1 MTRGPSKNKVP
12 FWASADGQLWSVLT
26 GPNGAIAL
34 PRLLQCLGLL
44 CLLLSGCASYTE
56 ETKEIRSAYRADNYD
71 EALKKLDSSSL
82 KEASKNRLLYRL
94 ERAMILD
101 RMGEHNK
108 SRALLIEADKVA
120 DELYTTSITAT
131 AASFIVSESSAD
143 YSGEDYEKVA
153 IHTELALS
161 FIGSGDLSA
170 AGVEARKIN
179 NKLAE
184 LNQKYDEH
192 KNRYADD
199 AFARYLSA
207 IIYEA
212 LNEPD
217 SAIIDYKK
225 ALDNYRT
232 NFAAFVR
239 GGVPDGLVRAY
250 YRLLVRRNRNDQLSQ
265 LEREFAKETQLAKQ
279 DLAAPDMGQVVVIH
293 EIGHI
298 ATKSAA
304 EFFFP
309 FGKQLIRFSFP
320 VINKTRHDYI
330 GPTGVSDE
338 QSHQT
343 ATADNAEDLDAI
355 ARFSLEDRKA
365 RLILKS
371 GARLIAKGQI
381 TEQAY
386 KNFGLLGGLAAN
398 VFAFVTETADTR
410 SWTLLPSGFYVSRLR
425 LKPGAHTLRI
435 QTSGRLGKIEKVSI
449 KKGEVLILRD
459 VG

>member
-1 MTRGPSKNKVP
+1 MTTTAMFKPRYLRYLG
-12 FWASADGQLWSVLT
+12 FLW
-26 GPNGAIAL
+26 
-34 PRLLQCLGLL
+34 
-44 CLLLSGCASYTE
+44 LLLSGCASYTE
-56 ETKEIRSAYRADNYD
+56 ETKEIRTAYRADNYD
-71 EALKKLDSSSL
+71 TALKKLDDSSI
-82 KEASKNRLLYRL
+82 KDESKNRLLYRL
-94 ERAMILD
+94 ERSMILD
-101 RMGEHNK
+101 RMGEQQK
-108 SRALLIEADKVA
+108 SRALLIEADKIA
-120 DELYTTSITAT
+120 DELYTTSITRT
-131 AASFIVSESSAD
+131 AATLVVSESVAD

-161 FIGSGDLSA
+161 FIASHDINS

-184 LNQKYDEH
+184 LNQAYDDH

-199 AFARYLSA
+199 AFARYLSG

-212 LNEPD
+212 LSEPD

-232 NFAAFVR
+232 DFSAFVL

-250 YRLLVRRNRNDQLSQ
+250 YRLLVRRNRSDRLGQ
-265 LEREFAKETQLAKQ
+265 LEHDFPKETQLAKQ
-279 DLAAPDMGQVVVIH
+279 DLATPDTGEVVVIH

-298 ATKSAA
+298 ATKSTA

-320 VINKTRHDYI
+320 VINKTHHEYV
-330 GPTGVSDE
+330 GATGITDE
-338 QSHQT
+338 QSHKT
-343 ATADNAEDLDAI
+343 AAAENVEDLDAI

-365 RLILKS
+365 RLLAK
-371 GARLIAKGQI
+371 GAARLIAKGQL

-386 KNFGLLGGLAAN
+386 KHFGLLGGIAAN
-398 VFAFVTETADTR
+398 VFSAVTETADTR
-410 SWTLLPSGFYVSRLR
+410 SWTLLPQGFYVSRLR
-425 LKPGAHTLRI
+425 LAPGPHTLRI
-435 QTSGRLGKIEKVSI
+435 QTSGRLGKIEKVTL